1 MKKLILLGLISVGSI
16 FAEYEPMM
24 CVYRNPST
32 WKKVDSDFL
41 KAMVICSEWFD
52 EYVMVSF
59 DQFEVSDIAIFRS
72 YDCTHVF
79 YVQCNRETYKLT
91 IESSGDD
98 HRFNFSNFTKIM
110 ETVLLN
116 D

>member
-1 MKKLILLGLISVGSI
+1 MKKLILRGLISVGSI

-59 DQFEVSDIAIFRS
+59 DQFEISDIAVFRS